1 MKNIRDILQW
11 FTQMC
16 RLHTAIVE
24 ELEAMNTRLY
34 ALEENAKLRDASI
47 LDLKKDVS
55 DLKLQAKREAR
66 V

>member
-24 ELEAMNTRLY
+24 ELEELNKRVY

-47 LDLKKDVS
+47 TCLKKDVS
-55 DLKLQAKREAR
+55 DLKLQARREAR

>member
-24 ELEAMNTRLY
+24 ELEEQNKRLY
-34 ALEENAKLRDASI
+34 ALEENAKLRDTSI
-47 LDLKKDVS
+47 VALKKDVL
-55 DLKLQAKREAR
+55 DFKLQAKREAR